1 VIKQVL
7 LKKAKGLPVVEKPV
21 GLKKFV
27 VCMVGSKKFLIELDK
42 VRELVPLTTIANIPG
57 TDHKILGA
65 LNLRGEIVVIID
77 LREKLNVSE
86 VKKTIAS
93 RFVIVDVEGELL
105 GIFVDEAQQIIEV
118 GKEQIAKE
126 VEEKEDFFYEYVDV
140 DGLLVGV
147 LDLSKIYFDY
157 KIK

>member
-1 VIKQVL
+1 
-7 LKKAKGLPVVEKPV
+7 
-21 GLKKFV
+21 
-27 VCMVGSKKFLIELDK
+27 MVGSKKFLIELDK

-65 LNLRGEIVVIID
+65 LYLRGEIVVIID

>member
-1 VIKQVL
+1 MIKQVL

-118 GKEQIAKE
+118 GKEQISKE
-126 VEEKEDFFYEYVDV
+126 IEDKEEIFCEYVDV

-147 LDLSKIYFDY
+147 LDLSKI
-157 KIK
+157 

>member
-21 GLKKFV
+21 GLKKYV
-27 VCMVGSKKFLIELDK
+27 ICKVGAKSFLIELDK

-93 RFVIVDVEGELL
+93 RFVIVEVEGELL

>member
-1 VIKQVL
+1 MIKQVL

-65 LNLRGEIVVIID
+65 LYLRGEIVVIID

>member
-1 VIKQVL
+1 MIKQVL